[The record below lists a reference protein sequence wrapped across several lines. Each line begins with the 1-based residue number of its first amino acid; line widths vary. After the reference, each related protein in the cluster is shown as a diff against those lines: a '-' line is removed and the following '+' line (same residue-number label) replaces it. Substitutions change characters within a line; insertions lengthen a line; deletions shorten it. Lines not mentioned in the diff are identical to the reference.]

1 MARVTVLLIAL
12 AVIAGVLPTSGH
24 AAEEDTTARL
34 REQLHRTQEALRQAQ
49 AQQATLTQQKTDAEQ
64 KLASIG
70 KELDTTK
77 SGSKAA
83 RVDMQ
88 KRMDAQQQA
97 ADAARKDL
105 QGRLD
110 ERNAQL
116 KEALDHQRE
125 TAAALL
131 ARQNELEQSK
141 KDLAASRTAT
151 EQCEVKNVTLYGYAQ
166 EVLQRYKNKGVWAS
180 MAQKDPVLG
189 LKEVEVENVVQEYQL
204 KYDAQKVK
212 P

>member
-1 MARVTVLLIAL
+1 MTACLLPA
-12 AVIAGVLPTSGH
+12 SGRT
-24 AAEEDTTARL
+24 AEEESTARL

-49 AQQATLTQQKTDAEQ
+49 AEQATLTQQKSDAQQ
-64 KLASIG
+64 KLASMN
-70 KELDTTK
+70 KELDTTRN
-77 SGSKAA
+77 GSRAA
-83 RVDMQ
+83 RADLQ

-97 ADAARKDL
+97 ADTARKEL
-105 QGRLD
+105 QARLD
-110 ERNAQL
+110 ERSTQL

-131 ARQNELEQSK
+131 ARQSELDQTR
-141 KDLAASRTAT
+141 KDLAASRTAG

-180 MAQKDPVLG
+180 LAQKDPVLG
-189 LKEVEVENVVQEYQL
+189 LKEVDVENVVQEYQL
-204 KYDAQKVK
+204 KYDSQKVK